1 MSTLSASLR
10 AIGAIGPGFND
21 WDELRLQLTGA
32 PSSIHTHTIIPV
44 PATLP
49 PAERRRVG
57 KVVKLAIATGLQT
70 CGHAGANPASLTTVF
85 VSSGGD
91 GDNCHTICETLA
103 SDDRL
108 ISPTRFHNSV
118 NNAASGYW
126 GIATG
131 AQAPSTIVSAYDGS
145 AGAGLL
151 EAMAQL
157 ATGDCQSVL
166 MICYDAP
173 YPAPLGQARPIMD
186 AMGVGL
192 LLTTSAVDDAL
203 VNVRVALSDEHV
215 TPMHDAELEHLRQGI
230 PTARLLPLLSG
241 VARAIGGK
249 GHQRCVLEL
258 LPGAHLTIDIDPT
271 T

>member
-1 MSTLSASLR
+1 MSTLVASL
-10 AIGAIGPGFND
+10 AAVGAIGPGFND
-21 WDELRLQLTGA
+21 WTTCRQQLTGA
-32 PSSIHTHTIIPV
+32 PSEIHTPTVIPV
-44 PATLP
+44 PADLP

-57 KVVKLAIATGLQT
+57 KVVKLALATGLQT
-70 CGHAGANPASLTTVF
+70 CANAGLSPSALTTVF

-91 GDNCHTICETLA
+91 GDNCHAICETLA

-157 ATGDCQSVL
+157 DAGDCDTVL
-166 MICYDAP
+166 LISYDTP
-173 YPAPLGQARPIMD
+173 YPSPLSEARPIMD

-192 LLTTSAVDDAL
+192 LLTRHPQAESLSHLRLHLEDSHPTQMQDSA
-203 VNVRVALSDEHV
+203 
-215 TPMHDAELEHLRQGI
+215 MEHLRRAI
-230 PTARLLPLLSG
+230 PTARLLPLLQG
-241 VARAIGGK
+241 VARVGDGQ
-249 GHQRCVLEL
+249 GHQRCVLEH
-258 LPGAHLTIDIDPT
+258 LPGAHLAIDLDPPA
-271 T
+271 